1 MFCHR
6 CGTEIDS
13 ILFCTNCGV
22 KIRRNTQSLA
32 LCRFRSEKEAICR
45 YFCTGWSY
53 QAIVN
58 SLQQQ
63 HGISMS
69 LRTLKRRLS
78 EYALTKKGNCSA
90 RRVRS
95 IIHREI
101 QGPSGQ
107 LGYRGMWHL
116 LRSSYGISIPRDNV
130 MTMLKE
136 LDPDGTEARKAH
148 RLKRRQFISPGPNYS
163 WHADGYDKLKPY
175 GLPIHG
181 AIDGFSRR
189 IIWLKVVRTNNNP
202 VVPASMYINAVKEL
216 GKCPTLLQTD
226 CGTENGLMAAIQCTL
241 LHNINAHRYGKSIA
255 NQRIENWWSHY
266 RRGYSDWVIDFF

>member
-1 MFCHR
+1 MEILVGKEQVLHKRVFCHR
-6 CGTEIDS
+6 CATEIDS

-69 LRTLKRRLS
+69 LRTLK
-78 EYALTKKGNCSA
+78 EDCQN
-90 RRVRS
+90 
-95 IIHREI
+95 
-101 QGPSGQ
+101 
-107 LGYRGMWHL
+107 
-116 LRSSYGISIPRDNV
+116 
-130 MTMLKE
+130 ML
-136 LDPDGTEARKAH
+136 
-148 RLKRRQFISPGPNYS
+148 S
-163 WHADGYDKLKPY
+163 WHADGYAKLKPY

-202 VVPASMYINAVKEL
+202 VVPASMYINVVKEL

-241 LHNINAHRYGKSIA
+241 LHNINVHRYGKSIA

-266 RRGYSDWVIDFF
+266 RRGYSDWVIDFFFYLVWEGDLLVGNNVHMECVWFVFSQLLQSARSSKGKVE